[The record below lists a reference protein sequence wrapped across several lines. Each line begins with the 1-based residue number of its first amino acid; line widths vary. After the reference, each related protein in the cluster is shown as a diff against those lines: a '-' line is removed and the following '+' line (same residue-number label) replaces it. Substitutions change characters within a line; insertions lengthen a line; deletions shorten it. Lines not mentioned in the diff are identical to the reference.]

1 MEGLVSERRND
12 INVDTTSSTRN
23 FGCVLIRSG
32 VTYLPK
38 CTIPATSRWDSR
50 ISGDGITRIFTLIIS
65 IRNFDGIYLASDRDA
80 RPRNSLTHNKSYRT
94 SKDIS
99 GSIFS
104 IISYTSFVARHRNLM
119 CISTPF
125 PTIDFVKRWT
135 VLEFPCR
142 HSCACYI
149 GVP

>member
-80 RPRNSLTHNKSYRT
+80 RPRNSLTHTINRT
-94 SKDIS
+94 ER
-99 GSIFS
+99 
-104 IISYTSFVARHRNLM
+104 ARIYLVLYFLL
-119 CISTPF
+119 F
-125 PTIDFVKRWT
+125 PIPLSSRGI
-135 VLEFPCR
+135 
-142 HSCACYI
+142 AI
-149 GVP
+149 